1 MTHALLRLQESRVK
15 QEQQQLSACDTATA
29 EAEAQMHRN
38 TSGGD
43 VGDWIGMDTGLSM
56 RQSVKLVR
64 QGGGAGSHVMH
75 STVLLPRHKACSCTY
90 RHASTELVHAYTSTE
105 HAHAY
110 TRMEHAH
117 TYTSTEWCTHTQAQ
131 NGACIHKHDTR
142 TGQGGRQ
149 GAQCVNEF

>member
-64 QGGGAGSHVMH
+64 QGGGPVHM
-75 STVLLPRHKACSCTY
+75 SCTV
-90 RHASTELVHAYTSTE
+90 RFCCLGTR
-105 HAHAY
+105 HAHAHID
-110 TRMEHAH
+110 TQARN
-117 TYTSTEWCTHTQAQ
+117 SCTHTQARNTRTHTQEWSTRTRTQAQ
-131 NGACIHKHDTR
+131 NGARIHKHRMVHAYTSMIHAQGR
-142 TGQGGRQ
+142 GGGR
-149 GAQCVNEF
+149 ARSV